1 VLADLSGRPVLV
13 PRADEQVAAGACV
26 QAAAV
31 ATGTDPNDVADRWK
45 LGDGD
50 LVEPGP
56 AASESADVRA
66 AYAEVREATAHPS

>member
-1 VLADLSGRPVLV
+1 
-13 PRADEQVAAGACV
+13 V

-31 ATGTDPNDVADRWK
+31 ATSAEPADVADRWK

-56 AASESADVRA
+56 GASAAPDIRA
-66 AYAEVREATAHPS
+66 AYAALRDATTG